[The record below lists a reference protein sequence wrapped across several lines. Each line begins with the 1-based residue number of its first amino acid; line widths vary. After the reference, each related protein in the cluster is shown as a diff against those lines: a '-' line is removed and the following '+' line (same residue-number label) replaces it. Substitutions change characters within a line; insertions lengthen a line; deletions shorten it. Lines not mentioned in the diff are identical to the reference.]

1 MRSRPVWTM
10 NAATPGL
17 VNPMVATVR
26 SRLVAVIPPVVQTF
40 GFAERGVVLL
50 RKVTAPTGGRWR
62 MPSTA
67 LLRRSAGEGSSVGMG
82 DGELFVIYGL
92 ETSSWGW

>member
-1 MRSRPVWTM
+1 
-10 NAATPGL
+10 
-17 VNPMVATVR
+17 
-26 SRLVAVIPPVVQTF
+26 
-40 GFAERGVVLL
+40 
-50 RKVTAPTGGRWR
+50 